1 MLAKIVD
8 RGLDIVERV
17 GNRLPD
23 PVTIFIILT
32 LGILV
37 ISGIFSWVGVGAI
50 HPANQGPVLVTNL
63 LSKDY
68 FQRIFT
74 EMTMNFANFPPLG
87 MVLVTVIGIG
97 VAERSGLIDTALK
110 KFVTA
115 VPPSALT
122 ATLVFGGITSSM
134 AADAGYIVLTP
145 LGAVLFAG
153 FGRHPLAGLAAA
165 FAGVSAGFSANL
177 LLTSLDPL
185 LSGLSTTS
193 AQIIDPNYIVH
204 PTANYYFMVVSTFIL
219 TFVGTIITDKIVEPR
234 LGEWDP
240 KSLGVQISDS
250 SNNQLKA
257 ISSEQSKGLVV
268 AAIVFI
274 LSLILVAVMSI
285 PENGLLRGAEGSLD
299 PFYGSLVP
307 LIMFLFLFCGL
318 SYGVVAGTIKSDK
331 DAVGMT
337 NEYMATMGGYIIL
350 SFVAAQFVT
359 LFNWSNMG
367 LVIAIKGA
375 NFLEWIGLTGIPL
388 MIGFMFVTGTINI
401 FIGSASAK
409 WAIMGPV
416 FIPMFMLMGFSPEV
430 VQNVYRVG
438 DSVTNIISPL
448 LPYFPIIIAFAKKY
462 DPKIGIGT
470 LISTMLPYSIAF
482 GLTWSI
488 MLGIW
493 LLTGMPL
500 GPDAPAFYSP

>member
-1 MLAKIVD
+1 MLARFVN
-8 RGLDIVERV
+8 RGLNFVEKA
-17 GNRLPD
+17 GNKLPD
-23 PVTIFIILT
+23 PATIFLILMV
-32 LGILV
+32 GIVL
-37 ISGIFSWVGVGAI
+37 ISWFFSFIGVSAI
-50 HPANQGPVLVTNL
+50 HPASGQTVTINNL
-63 LSKDY
+63 LSASY
-68 FQRIFT
+68 IQRMFT
-74 EMTMNFANFPPLG
+74 EMTKNFVTFAPLG

-97 VAERSGLIDTALK
+97 VAEKSGLIDTALK

-115 VPPSALT
+115 VPKSALT
-122 ATLVFGGITSSM
+122 ATLVFGGVLSSM

-185 LSGLSTTS
+185 LSGLTTTS
-193 AQIIDPNYIVH
+193 AQIIDPEYIVH
-204 PTANYYFMVVSTFIL
+204 PTANYYFMIVSTFLL
-219 TFVGTIITDKIVEPR
+219 TIVGTIVTDKIVEPR
-234 LGEWDP
+234 LGKWTSSHTELDD
-240 KSLGVQISDS
+240 SLTHVSKEQWSG
-250 SNNQLKA
+250 LKA
-257 ISSEQSKGLVV
+257 AGLAFVLFMVFVAFTTIPQSGL
-268 AAIVFI
+268 FR
-274 LSLILVAVMSI
+274 S
-285 PENGLLRGAEGSLD
+285 PEGNLD

-307 LIMFLFLFCGL
+307 LIMLLFLFCGL
-318 SYGVVAGTIKSDK
+318 IYGLVAKTIKNDK
-331 DAVGMT
+331 DAVAMT
-337 NEYMATMGGYIIL
+337 NEYMSTMGGYIVL

-359 LFNWSNMG
+359 YFSWSNMG
-367 LVIAIKGA
+367 IVVAIKGA
-375 NFLEWIGLTGIPL
+375 TFLKWIGLEGILL

-416 FIPMFMLMGFSPEV
+416 FVPMFMLMGYSPEV

-482 GLTWSI
+482 GISWMI
-488 MLGIW
+488 MLAIW
-493 LLTGMPL
+493 LLAGIPL
-500 GPDAPAFYSP
+500 GPGAPVQYIP

>member
-1 MLAKIVD
+1 MLKRFVD
-8 RGLDIVERV
+8 GGLNFVERV

-23 PVTIFIILT
+23 PATIFLIL
-32 LGILV
+32 LV
-37 ISGIFSWVGVGAI
+37 AIVFISWFFSWMGVSAI
-50 HPANQGPVLVTNL
+50 HPATGQNILVTNL
-63 LSKDY
+63 LSAPY
-68 FQRIFT
+68 IQRMFT
-74 EMTMNFANFPPLG
+74 EMTKNFITFAPLG

-97 VAERSGLIDTALK
+97 VAEKSGLIDTALK

-115 VPPSALT
+115 VPNSALT
-122 ATLVFGGITSSM
+122 ATLVFGGILSSM

-185 LSGLSTTS
+185 LSGLTTTS

-204 PTANYYFMVVSTFIL
+204 PTANYYFMIVSTLLL
-219 TFVGTIITDKIVEPR
+219 TVIGTLVTDKIVEPR
-234 LGEWDP
+234 LGTWNPE
-240 KSLGVQISDS
+240 GVEVDS
-250 SNNQLKA
+250 SIAHISPAQLK
-257 ISSEQSKGLVV
+257 GLWS
-268 AAIVFI
+268 AGFVFVI
-274 LSLILVAVMSI
+274 FMALVAICVI
-285 PENGLLRGAEGSLD
+285 PENSLFRGENGALD

-307 LIMFLFLFCGL
+307 LIMLLFLSCGL
-318 SYGVVAGTIKSDK
+318 VYGIVAKTIRNDK
-331 DAVGMT
+331 DAVAMT
-337 NEYMATMGGYIIL
+337 NEYMATMGGYIVL

-359 LFNWSNMG
+359 YFSWSNMG
-367 LVIAIKGA
+367 LVVAIKGA
-375 NFLEWIGLTGIPL
+375 TFLKWIGLEGVLL
-388 MIGFMFVTGTINI
+388 MLGFMFVTGTINI

-416 FIPMFMLMGFSPEV
+416 FVPMFMLMGYSPEV

-462 DPKIGIGT
+462 DSKIGIGT

-482 GLTWSI
+482 GISWMI
-488 MLGIW
+488 MLAVW
-493 LLTGMPL
+493 LIFGLPL
-500 GPDAPAFYSP
+500 GPGAPVIYVP